1 MNIVFTL
8 LAAFP
13 IGFLV
18 RQRVSAVALFLAA
31 DALLF
36 TFQTVGVL
44 LVWMAGEPGIFGGD
58 HGAFGPAPTTFPL
71 EYSGSEVVSY
81 GMVNLVIVLV
91 GIGLTLLG
99 HRTASRRAARRGVV
113 EVS

>member
-1 MNIVFTL
+1 MNIIFTV

-13 IGFLV
+13 IGYFV

-36 TFQTVGVL
+36 TYQTVEVL
-44 LVWMAGEPGIFGGD
+44 LVWMAAEPGIFGGD
-58 HGAFGPAPTTFPL
+58 HGAFGPAPTGFPV
-71 EYSGSEVVSY
+71 EYSSSDVLGY
-81 GMVNLVIVLV
+81 GVVNLIIVLV

-99 HRTASRRAARRGVV
+99 HRTASRRVARRGVV
-113 EVS
+113 EVA